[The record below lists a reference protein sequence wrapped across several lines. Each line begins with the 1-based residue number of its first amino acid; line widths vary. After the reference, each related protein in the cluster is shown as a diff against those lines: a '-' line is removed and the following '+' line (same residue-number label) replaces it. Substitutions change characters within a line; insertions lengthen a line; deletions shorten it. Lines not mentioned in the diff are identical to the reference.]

1 MWIKEKVLSVFGL
14 IGKSLTGG
22 EIMKPIQWLADKQI
36 FVVWDEADMPLGY
49 YNSKEEAEIAFEEY
63 SKELMEDG

>member
-1 MWIKEKVLSVFGL
+1 
-14 IGKSLTGG
+14 
-22 EIMKPIQWLADKQI
+22 MKPIQWLADKPM
-36 FVVWDEADMPLGY
+36 FVGWDEADMPLGY

>member
-1 MWIKEKVLSVFGL
+1 
-14 IGKSLTGG
+14 
-22 EIMKPIQWLADKQI
+22 MKTEMNDAYKRIHWDNDKQGY
-36 FVVWDEADMPLGY
+36 FFWDEADMPLGY